1 MADERMADERMAD
14 ERVTDEWLTSAWL
27 TSAPKYRVAIIRDMT
42 AAMYATGFEPWGVH
56 VRPAERSHH
65 AGAHLQWL
73 SADGSEGAV
82 EGY

>member
-1 MADERMADERMAD
+1 MIDECVAD
-14 ERVTDEWLTSAWL
+14 ERVADERLTSAWL
-27 TSAPKYRVAIIRDMT
+27 TSAPKYLVAIIRDMA
-42 AAMYATGFEPWGVH
+42 AAMYATGFETWGVH

-73 SADGSEGAV
+73 SSDGSEGAV